1 MRRAL
6 DTNSRRRIA
15 IGEQDRVVIV
25 QLPKLLED
33 IPPPPP
39 IPGSAPAPPPPPSS
53 SLAPLSI
60 PVSAYTQIDKS
71 TIKTHSVAA
80 VGFEVMSVTFNP
92 SNENYLAVCGPREC
106 RVITLNSRDEVVD
119 QLSVELALD
128 GAANMVLRAAWLPGS
143 QVKLGIIA
151 MQCVK
156 VYDLSK
162 DALSP
167 LYYFTL
173 LEDSVREA
181 VFAQHNGATTMFLL
195 SATGMLFAQPLVSLQ
210 DGPCII
216 TDTLFIPPH
225 LSGTSG
231 ASLYYSQCLDL
242 LFVTY
247 SDGKCVALR
256 LNPTFTDVMGGF
268 LVTPSSPPPSKTA
281 TSTTVAPLAPHTSWV
296 ELDSIPGT
304 LVAQSYSSPL
314 ARAPSPL
321 VGLTITKDDLKIQGL
336 KPTPISSSAS
346 KSSPRVEGITV
357 VGGKRQSM
365 LVLLDDGSLHRY
377 DPIIVA
383 EPEVKREAEPE
394 VVATP
399 SATSAKPPSA
409 VPRPKYETL
418 SLYFSTPSTSLSL
431 LIFTS

>member
-6 DTNSRRRIA
+6 DANSRRRIA
-15 IGEQDRVVIV
+15 VGEQDRVIIV

-39 IPGSAPAPPPPPSS
+39 VPGSAPAPPPPPPPSS
-53 SLAPLSI
+53 SLPPLSI
-60 PVSAYTQIDKS
+60 SASAYTQIDKS
-71 TIKTHSVAA
+71 TVKTHAVAA
-80 VGFEVMSVTFNP
+80 VGFEVMSITFNP

-128 GAANMVLRAAWLPGS
+128 GAANTVLRAAWLPGS
-143 QVKLGIIA
+143 QVRLGIIA
-151 MQCVK
+151 SQCVK

-195 SATGMLFAQPLVSLQ
+195 SATGMLFAQPLGSLQ

-216 TDTLFIPPH
+216 TDTLAVPPH
-225 LSGTSG
+225 LAGTSG
-231 ASLYYSQCLDL
+231 ASLYFSQSLDL

-256 LNPTFTDVMGGF
+256 LNTTFTEVLGGF
-268 LVTPSSPPPSKTA
+268 IVTPSSPPPSKTA
-281 TSTTVAPLAPHTSWV
+281 TAPTVASLAPHTSWV
-296 ELDSIPGT
+296 ELDSVPGT

-314 ARAPSPL
+314 ARAQAPL
-321 VGLTITKDDLKIQGL
+321 VGVSITKDDVKLQGL
-336 KPTPISSSAS
+336 KPTPISASSS
-346 KSSPRVEGITV
+346 KSSPRIEGITV
-357 VGGKRQSM
+357 IGGKKQSM

-377 DPIIVA
+377 DPIIVT

-399 SATSAKPPSA
+399 AVTSAKPP
-409 VPRPKYETL
+409 PRPKYEI
-418 SLYFSTPSTSLSL
+418 PIISLS
-431 LIFTS
+431 FD